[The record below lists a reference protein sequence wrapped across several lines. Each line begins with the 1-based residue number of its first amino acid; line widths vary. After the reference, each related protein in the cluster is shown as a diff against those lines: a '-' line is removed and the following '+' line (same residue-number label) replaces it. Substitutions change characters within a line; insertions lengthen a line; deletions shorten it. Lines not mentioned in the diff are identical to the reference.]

1 MSEKSKIKRARREA
15 EQEKKGKKVVNWIL
29 GILLALAF
37 VYMIYTIILVS

>member
-15 EQEKKGKKVVNWIL
+15 QQDKRGKKVVNWIF